1 MQKTV
6 DAIYEN
12 GALRPLEPLT
22 WLAEHAQVKVT
33 IATEAAPR
41 RWADCVGIL
50 PDDDAK
56 EMLKIIE
63 DEFEKID
70 LVRLDDEEKWQC

>member
-33 IATEAAPR
+33 IATEPSPR
-41 RWADCVGIL
+41 PWAVCVGIM
-50 PDDDAK
+50 PDEDAK
-56 EMLKIIE
+56 EMLKIID
-63 DEFEKID
+63 DEFGQ
-70 LVRLDDEEKWQC
+70 VYPDDWK